1 MPSGVA
7 VPLRDD
13 FGADELRALAARS
26 KDGPQA
32 RRLLAL
38 AAVAEG
44 KRRTEAAR
52 IGGMDRQ
59 TLRDWVHRFNAEGP
73 EGLINRTSPGAPSK
87 LNDAQRAWL
96 AEVVERGP
104 DPAVDGVVRWRAKD
118 LVALIWREFSISL
131 SEDVVWKELRRL
143 DFRYLSARPR
153 HHAQDPQKLEDFKK
167 ISVSAWRRSGPGS
180 NRARPWRSGSRTR
193 CASGKRTS

>member
-1 MPSGVA
+1 MPSGVP
-7 VPLRDD
+7 VQLRGD
-13 FGADELRALAARS
+13 FDTDELRALAART

-44 KRRTEAAR
+44 KPRTEAAR

-104 DPAVDGVVRWRAKD
+104 DPAVDGVVRWRGCED

-131 SEDVVWKELRRL
+131 SQDVVWKELR
-143 DFRYLSARPR
+143 A
-153 HHAQDPQKLEDFKK
+153 A
-167 ISVSAWRRSGPGS
+167 
-180 NRARPWRSGSRTR
+180 
-193 CASGKRTS
+193 

>member
-1 MPSGVA
+1 VA
-7 VPLRDD
+7 LRED
-13 FGADELRALAARS
+13 FSANGLRALAARS

-44 KRRTEAAR
+44 KPRGEAAR
-52 IGGMDRQ
+52 TGGMDRQ

-104 DPAVDGVVRWRAKD
+104 DPAVDGVVRWRACD

-153 HHAQDPQKLEDFKK
+153 HHAQDPQALEDFKK
-167 ISVSAWRRSGPGS
+167 TLASAWRRSEPGS
-180 NRARPWRSGSRTR
+180 RRARP
-193 CASGKRTS
+193 

>member
-1 MPSGVA
+1 MTSGVA

-44 KRRTEAAR
+44 RPRTEAAR

-59 TLRDWVHRFNAEGP
+59 TLR
-73 EGLINRTSPGAPSK
+73 GA
-87 LNDAQRAWL
+87 
-96 AEVVERGP
+96 
-104 DPAVDGVVRWRAKD
+104 
-118 LVALIWREFSISL
+118 
-131 SEDVVWKELRRL
+131 
-143 DFRYLSARPR
+143 
-153 HHAQDPQKLEDFKK
+153 
-167 ISVSAWRRSGPGS
+167 
-180 NRARPWRSGSRTR
+180 
-193 CASGKRTS
+193 